1 VSSASGE
8 EHINGSSVALSPAAV
23 EERTEIVEARTV
35 EPSAAP
41 PAEAAGTPAAD
52 ETEPA
57 PRSEPPAEPAP
68 AKPAKAKANPV
79 KANPVKANPVKA
91 DPAKGKAVKAKPAK
105 PVEAPPD
112 DEDEVVKRD
121 AWRRVLAVA
130 VVLVASLAVVV
141 LWARPAHE
149 PAAPPLETAPASQ
162 LNPTDLAY
170 LQLMISLDSSA
181 LPLFD
186 LMKDI
191 PSLQGVAGSGADG
204 HRAELVALRAALAAG
219 AGVEDS
225 SIHAGHDLPGMVL
238 DADLATV
245 RDAPA
250 DQRAAK
256 AAAALR
262 DHLGG
267 TIPLATSEGKAG
279 SDPATLAIARQVA
292 DAHSRL
298 LAALPAA

>member
-1 VSSASGE
+1 VSSLSGE
-8 EHINGSSVALSPAAV
+8 EHINGSSVALSPTAV
-23 EERTEIVEARTV
+23 DD
-35 EPSAAP
+35 
-41 PAEAAGTPAAD
+41 PAEAEPTAPAPDPAPEAAD
-52 ETEPA
+52 PTA
-57 PRSEPPAEPAP
+57 AAEPDIEDVAT
-68 AKPAKAKANPV
+68 V
-79 KANPVKANPVKA
+79 KAPSRP
-91 DPAKGKAVKAKPAK
+91 KPAK
-105 PVEAPPD
+105 PVEPPPVAD
-112 DEDEVVKRD
+112 GDDEVVKRD
-121 AWRRVLAVA
+121 AWRRVLAVV
-130 VVLVASLAVVV
+130 VVLVAALAVVV

-149 PAAPPLETAPASQ
+149 PVAPPLETAAVSQ

-186 LMKDI
+186 LMKDL
-191 PSLQGVAGSGADG
+191 PELQGVAGSGADG

-238 DADLATV
+238 EADLAAV

-256 AAAALR
+256 AVAALR
-262 DHLGG
+262 DHLNG

-279 SDPATLAIARQVA
+279 NDPVTLATAKQIF
-292 DAHSRL
+292 DTHNRL
-298 LAALPAA
+298 LAALPA